1 MSMDISLIEVILPI
15 YHKSPKK
22 RHDLLCDDLA
32 NIAELKGISV
42 ETISLCVKE
51 IETVISNS
59 VGIARDEM
67 HGAIDKV
74 EAIEKIRKIY
84 PTQNLES
91 LDIFFERAHYY
102 ACR

>member
-1 MSMDISLIEVILPI
+1 MDILLIEKILPI
-15 YHKSPKK
+15 YHKAPKK

-32 NIAELKGISV
+32 SISELKGISV

-67 HGAIDKV
+67 YGAIDKI
-74 EAIEKIRKIY
+74 ETIEKIRKIF
-84 PTQNLES
+84 PTKNQDS
-91 LDIFFERAHYY
+91 LDILFDRAHYY